1 MRRRDFI
8 KQAGM
13 YPLAVR
19 GVAAAWTSGDD
30 AFRDLDG
37 RQVLDLSGSWQLR
50 MDPAN
55 RGVERRW
62 FETEPSSAE
71 AQAFAITVPS
81 IWQQYVD
88 EGGGIGWYFR
98 EFSLP
103 EEALGRAIRLR
114 FGAVDYRARAW
125 LNGRELGEHEGAFT
139 PFEFDIRHA
148 ARMGPN
154 RLVVR
159 VVDAGRDFR
168 AGYCGLPGWENPA
181 WEPVDGLYFDDIPA
195 GFQDWR
201 EGFNHSGVW
210 QPVEIL
216 VHDQVYVTDCF
227 VLPKV
232 SSGAIEARLQI
243 ANDTGS
249 PIDAR
254 VAVEVKPQKGDA
266 GTAGAGEASLRLK
279 PGSNLATINAE
290 VRQARAWSPSDPFL
304 YLAEVSVYQATRR
317 RDTLSVRF
325 GLREF
330 TVAADGY
337 FHLNGKRTFLK
348 GALYQSTEPHT
359 LAFPENREMA
369 RRIVELAKEGGFNFM
384 RYQGRPTA
392 PSILDAAD
400 ELGIMVQSEPAISGL
415 HDYARSEELCIRETH
430 ELVARDRNRPSI
442 VIWNMINEQ
451 AAGLKFVQKM
461 ARTARELDPTRL
473 ITESAGG
480 PSHFYRP
487 YSNEGVSYLTEHGYQ
502 NEPLSEGVLE
512 YWRKRGIP
520 GQLYFVT
527 EFGYGALEDIDAVL
541 ENYGP
546 NPNKQMEDYHGFV
559 QQKRQVENAYRRTS
573 AHEIFPTLA
582 DLREAAQTVQANA
595 HKLTVESFR
604 SNPRLAGFNVV
615 QLFDSN
621 SNEVDGLVDFWRNKR
636 KKSFYMF
643 QQLNQ
648 PLQLIVQFSPLN
660 AKTGGE
666 VRVDVSLVNEDQ
678 IAGSKTFT
686 LRAVGPSGTE
696 LFSKNETVEVQPW
709 STRVFSGQVPVGE
722 EPGRMT
728 LEAELRDGARVLVK
742 KSEQL
747 TVYHPRDFLWP
758 QPGFAVFDPQKR
770 WPLEQRPVH
779 LRVHEYDPE
788 VERPQLVVVTQFAGL
803 WRQREEFHKFVQ
815 LIDQVRRGS
824 TVLFLGVPSDG
835 PPPFYHR
842 LFGNIF
848 NFSSLTVGAVL
859 GFSLGANGESDA
871 WGKYSGPYA
880 WAAGN
885 SRSGCPVTRH
895 PIFQGLPGPGLMDWE
910 YGNVATGEVA
920 APRRVSAEDTGPN
933 VPIIPLESGK
943 VVFCTYQLLDH
954 FERDGLA
961 EKLFSNL
968 AGYLTGQLPPELR
981 ARSERESE
989 WLQYHHAQVQDCW
1002 EKFLGKPVP
1011 T

>member
-1 MRRRDFI
+1 MERRDFI
-8 KQAGM
+8 KRAGI

-19 GVAAAWTSGDD
+19 GVAAALTSGQN
-30 AFRDLDG
+30 AFRVQG
-37 RQVLDLSGSWQLR
+37 ERQVLDLSGRWQLR
-50 MDPAN
+50 MDSAN
-55 RGVERRW
+55 RGLDRRW
-62 FETEPSSAE
+62 FETEPSGADTR
-71 AQAFAITVPS
+71 AIAVEVPS

-88 EGGGIGWYFR
+88 EGGGIGWYFK

-103 EEALGRAIRLR
+103 EELLGRGMRLR
-114 FGAVDYRARAW
+114 FGAVDYRAQVW
-125 LNGRELGEHEGAFT
+125 FNGRELGEHEGAFT

-148 ARMGPN
+148 VRTGVN

-168 AGYCGLPGWENPA
+168 ARYCGLPGWERPT
-181 WEPVDGLYFDDIPA
+181 WEPVDGLYFEDIPA

-210 QPVEIL
+210 QPVEVL
-216 VHDQVYVTDCF
+216 VHEQVYVADCF

-232 SSGAIEARLQI
+232 SSSAIEARLQI
-243 ANDTGS
+243 ANDTS
-249 PIDAR
+249 NPVDVR

-266 GTAGAGEASLRLK
+266 GTAGAGETSLQLN
-279 PGSNLATINAE
+279 PGSNSVTVSVDVL
-290 VRQARAWSPSDPFL
+290 QAHAWSPDDPFL
-304 YLAEVSVYQATRR
+304 YVAGVSIYQGTRR
-317 RDTLSVRF
+317 RDSFSVRF

-330 TVAADGY
+330 TVGEDGY
-337 FHLNGKRTFLK
+337 FHLNGKRIFLK
-348 GALYQSTEPHT
+348 GAHYQSTEPRT

-369 RRIVELAKEGGFNFM
+369 RRIVEVAKEGGFNFM

-415 HDYARSEELCIRETH
+415 HDYARSEELCIRESR

-442 VIWNMINEQ
+442 VIWNLINEQ

-487 YSNEGVSYLTEHGYQ
+487 YSTTGVSYLTEHGYQ

-527 EFGYGALEDIDAVL
+527 EFGFGALEDVDAVL
-541 ENYGP
+541 EKYGS
-546 NPNKQMEDYHGFV
+546 NPNQQMEDYRGFV
-559 QQKRQVENAYRRTS
+559 QQKRQLENAYLRTNE
-573 AHEIFPTLA
+573 HEIFPSVA
-582 DLREAAQTVQANA
+582 ELREVAQTLQANA

-604 SNPRLAGFNVV
+604 SNPLVAGFNVV

-643 QQLNQ
+643 QQLNR

-660 AKTGGE
+660 AKADRE
-666 VRVDVSLVNEDQ
+666 VQVDVSLVNEDQ
-678 IAGSKTFT
+678 IAGSRTLA
-686 LRAVGPSGTE
+686 LRALGPSGAE
-696 LFSKNETVEVQPW
+696 LFSKSATVEAQPW
-709 STRVFSGQVPVGE
+709 STRLFSGPVRVGG
-722 EPGRMT
+722 EPGKVT
-728 LEAELRDGARVLVK
+728 LEVELRDGSRVLVK
-742 KSEQL
+742 KTEQL
-747 TVYHPRDFLWP
+747 TVYHPRDFPWP
-758 QPGFAVFDPQKR
+758 SAGFAVFDPQKR
-770 WPLEQRPVH
+770 WPREKRPDRLH
-779 LRVHEYDPE
+779 AHEYE
-788 VERPQLVVVTQFAGL
+788 AETEQPQLVVATQFTAL
-803 WRQREEFHKFVQ
+803 WRQREEFRKFGRLV
-815 LIDQVRRGS
+815 DQVRRGS
-824 TVLFLGVPSDG
+824 TVLFLGIPSDG
-835 PPPFYHR
+835 PPPFHNR
-842 LFGNIF
+842 AFGSIL
-848 NFSSLTVGAVL
+848 NFSSLTVPAVL
-859 GFSLGANGESDA
+859 GFSVGGNGESDA
-871 WGKYSGPYA
+871 WGKHSGPYA

-885 SRSGCPVTRH
+885 TRTGCPVTRH

-910 YGNVATGEVA
+910 YGNIVTSEVA
-920 APRRVSAEDTGPN
+920 APSRMSAEDAGPDL
-933 VPIIPLESGK
+933 PIIPLESGK
-943 VVFCTYQLLDH
+943 VAVCTYELLDH

-968 AGYLTGQLPPELR
+968 VAYLHGRLPSELR
-981 ARSERESE
+981 ARSERENE
-989 WLQYHHAQVQDCW
+989 WMQFHQAQVEDCW
-1002 EKFLGKPVP
+1002 DKFLSKSEP